1 MRLSKD
7 EITIIKRVILKYIED
22 AKIFLFGSRVD
33 DNKRGGDIDIFVQTD
48 KIISLKNQLK
58 ILTEIEMNGIE
69 RKVDLLLE
77 MPNIRDRKI
86 FQTAIKEGIIL
97 W

>member
-7 EITIIKRVILKYIED
+7 EVTIIKRVILKYIED

-48 KIISLKNQLK
+48 KTISLKKQIK

-69 RKVDLLLE
+69 RRVDLLLQ
-77 MPNIRDRKI
+77 MPNSRDRAI
-86 FQTAIKEGIIL
+86 FQTAKKEGIVL
-97 W
+97 